1 MSSGR
6 AAKLKN
12 DQAFT
17 RRTVAAMVSEMVE
30 ARARMNRVCVQFEA
44 LATANGVKVDWD
56 NTSV

>member
-6 AAKLKN
+6 AARTKS
-12 DQAFT
+12 DEAFT
-17 RRTVAAMVSEMVE
+17 RRTVAAMATEMAE